1 MELVKKGAHLKS
13 NCSADTCKYQFMIFY
28 GYMPLC
34 HVHLPLIVGSNPN
47 FRCFIEKPRKWTDS
61 SHDEAWKLES
71 CAVGT
76 TACDVPMRPA
86 MIQCQWDFWR
96 SSRMLWPEDTGMWND
111 VNTNF
116 ICDAVY
122 RSCLYTL
129 PSPKISFHHYLPL
142 KTVKAC

>member
-13 NCSADTCKYQFMIFY
+13 NCSADTCKYNFMIFY

-86 MIQCQWDFWR
+86 MIQCQWDFRR
-96 SSRMLWPEDTGMWND
+96 SSRMLWPEDTGMWNE
-111 VNTNF
+111 TW
-116 ICDAVY
+116 I
-122 RSCLYTL
+122 L
-129 PSPKISFHHYLPL
+129 ISFVMQFTEAVSTPCHLQRWVLITICLWKQH
-142 KTVKAC
+142 